1 MSNISAVQNT
11 PNVLQQT
18 EERTNPIPQQ
28 ELGSS
33 DFLLLMTE
41 QLMNQDPLKPMED
54 TEFIAQM
61 ASFSSLEQMQTL
73 NDTFALFAGTERMAS
88 AQGYLGQEATVFN
101 GQQEISGIVQSV
113 AEVDEQIVLTIDG
126 VEYPSSAITRVSLPS
141 SGNQQQDS

>member
-1 MSNISAVQNT
+1 MV
-11 PNVLQQT
+11 
-18 EERTNPIPQQ
+18 
-28 ELGSS
+28 
-33 DFLLLMTE
+33 MTE
-41 QLMNQDPLKPMED
+41 QLKNQDPLKPKED

-126 VEYPSSAITRVSLPS
+126 VEYPSSAFTRVSLPS